1 MEMMQGKSLLVAAF
15 GAAAVIVAVDRSGA
29 QGAAPAAAET
39 WTLAQVDGGA
49 LPLVVDTDGPC
60 RDELVSGTLTLADGA
75 WTLDTV
81 ERVLCD
87 GRAAAEDRESERGRY
102 TLAGAAV
109 TFTDEDDADDDDAR
123 PDADDPG
130 HVDVDVDELAAGTV
144 NGATLTVRLRTGRT
158 VVFRR

>member
-1 MEMMQGKSLLVAAF
+1 
-15 GAAAVIVAVDRSGA
+15 
-29 QGAAPAAAET
+29 
-39 WTLAQVDGGA
+39 
-49 LPLVVDTDGPC
+49 
-60 RDELVSGTLTLADGA
+60 VSGTLTLADGA
-75 WTLDTV
+75 RTLDTV

-109 TFTDEDDADDDDAR
+109 TFTDEDDDDADDADDDDAR

-130 HVDVDVDELAAGTV
+130 HVDVDELAAGTV